1 MNLKNLK
8 ISVTN
13 ALMLGGKI
21 TRKRGRSQVDAK
33 YVEKQRKGPAAPI
46 PDRSIR
52 GDSTD
57 HWPEY
62 VEKRC
67 RCKLPGCQ
75 SITKIVCFKC
85 KAHLCFTPRSN
96 CFKKFH
102 ALKYL

>member
-1 MNLKNLK
+1 MSLKNLK
-8 ISVTN
+8 IFVTN
-13 ALMLGGKI
+13 ALMLGGKL
-21 TRKRGRSQVDAK
+21 TRKRGRRSQVDAK
-33 YVEKQRKGPAAPI
+33 YVEKQRKGPAATI

-57 HWPEY
+57 YCPEY

-85 KAHLCFTPRSN
+85 KVHLCFTPRSN
-96 CFKKFH
+96 CFK
-102 ALKYL
+102 